1 MARIWPAARSRS
13 KRVGPKQALLAPAQA
28 ETTDVILH
36 VVAAAVEADA
46 AVSTVGA
53 VEVEGIGDKD
63 CVQGALA
70 IS

>member
-1 MARIWPAARSRS
+1 
-13 KRVGPKQALLAPAQA
+13 LLAPAQA